1 MKREKKGILKIKI
14 EIIELKEKGKKIE
27 VMMKEV
33 RRDGKEKER

>member
-27 VMMKEV
+27 VMIKEV